1 MKKRIA
7 GILLSLMVALCVI
20 PFGTALAVDYN
31 AHANSVTDL
40 SAPALTAAYFNNAG
54 AVITWDEVY
63 GAAQYRVYCKTPGDS
78 SWTKIADT
86 TAASYTW
93 PEAQR
98 GVRYTFTVRCIN
110 TTATEYT
117 SGFDAQG
124 ITVTGFSDP
133 VLQSVSSVTAGVRLS
148 WQKVPGAENYRVFR
162 KTAGQSWSAI
172 GTTTSESFTDEAV
185 QSGVNY
191 TYTVRCLSADAAVYT
206 SGYDQAGKSITFLS
220 APSLTDAYVN
230 NDGVYISWKK
240 PAGANK
246 CRVYYKVG
254 NSSWTKIADT
264 TASSYVWN
272 GAVSGTRYTFTVRCI
287 TDSADAYAS
296 SFDSAGKTIYFFAAP
311 ELLSASN
318 TTSGVKISWQAHPA
332 AARYRVFRKTADS
345 TSWSSVGTT
354 TAASFVDE
362 TVKSG
367 ETYSYTVRCM
377 DEASNTYFSGFDP
390 AGKGTTFIA
399 APVLSS
405 VYVNNAGVNIEWE
418 PSQGAEK
425 YRIYY
430 KVGSNSWT
438 KIADT
443 TDTNYVWTGAETGT
457 KYTITVRCITA
468 DGSAYAS
475 SFYSSGKEVAVLAQP
490 KITSIRAINSGTE
503 VNWGKVSGA
512 QRYRVYRK
520 TAGDSWSSVGTA
532 TTNSFTDATAKKGT
546 QYTYTVRC
554 ISLQDGTLLSGYD
567 EEGKSFTALAAPKI
581 SSVSPTAEGV
591 QIKWGSVAK
600 AEKYR
605 VYRKTSG
612 GWDALTTTTSTSF
625 VDKTAK
631 SGYKYHYTVRC
642 VNAGGN
648 VYTSGYNTAG
658 KSITFIAAPK
668 ITSISATSS
677 GIKLKWGKV
686 NGAARYKV
694 FRKAPN
700 ATSWTGIGVTAYTNF
715 TDVQA
720 KKGTKYTYTVRCVNS
735 SVTQYTSWFD
745 AAGKSATSISSPA
758 SQHDMVRMAATQLG
772 YTGGRKIWTWAGYNH
787 RVPWCNLFITWCAD
801 QLGYYESG
809 RIPLYQAPKNTANWF
824 KSKGLF
830 KDRSYIPKAGDLIF
844 FAQPGKSYPYHIGIV
859 EKYQNGRV
867 YTIEGN
873 LDDVVKRSD
882 YSHSGNTYI
891 YGYATPDYGHN

>member
-1 MKKRIA
+1 MKKRFA
-7 GILLSLMVALCVI
+7 GILLSLMITFCVI
-20 PFGTALAVDYN
+20 PFGMVVTVDYS
-31 AHANSVTDL
+31 AHASSVTNL
-40 SAPALTAAYFNNAG
+40 SAPVLTSAYFNNAG
-54 AVITWDEVY
+54 AVITWNKVY
-63 GAAQYRVYCKTPGDS
+63 GAAQYRVYYKTGDS
-78 SWTKIADT
+78 RWTKIADT
-86 TAASYTW
+86 TSTSCTW
-93 PEAQR
+93 PEAER
-98 GVRYTFTVRCIN
+98 GTRYTFTVRCIN
-110 TTATEYT
+110 STATAYT

-124 ITVTGFSDP
+124 ITVTGLADP
-133 VLQSVSSVTAGVRLS
+133 VLQSVSNVTAGVHIS
-148 WQKVPGAENYRVFR
+148 WQKVSGAENYRVFR
-162 KTAGQSWSAI
+162 KTVGQSWTAI
-172 GTTTSESFTDEAV
+172 GTTASESFTDEAV
-185 QSGVNY
+185 QSGATY
-191 TYTVRCLSADAAVYT
+191 TYTVRCISADAATYT
-206 SGYDQAGKSITFLS
+206 SGYDDPGKSITFIS
-220 APSLTDAYVN
+220 APGLTTAYVN
-230 NDGVYISWKK
+230 NDGVVIQWDK
-240 PAGANK
+240 PVGANK

-264 TASSYVWN
+264 TSNSYIWS

-296 SFDSAGKTIYFFAAP
+296 SFDSVGKTIYYFAAP
-311 ELLSASN
+311 ELSSVSN
-318 TTSGVKISWQAHPA
+318 TTSGVKITWEANPA
-332 AARYRVFRKTADS
+332 AARYRVFHKAAGS
-345 TSWSSVGTT
+345 TSWSSIGTT

-362 TVKSG
+362 TVESG
-367 ETYSYTVRCM
+367 KTYSYTVRCLG
-377 DEASNTYFSGFDP
+377 EASNTYFSGFDP
-390 AGKGTTFIA
+390 AGKSITFIA

-405 VYVNNAGVNIEWE
+405 AYVNNDGVNIEWD
-418 PSQGAEK
+418 PSEGAEK

-430 KVGSNSWT
+430 KVGNSSWT
-438 KIADT
+438 KIDDT
-443 TDTNYVWTGAETGT
+443 TAANYIWTGADTGT

-468 DGSAYAS
+468 DGTAYAS
-475 SFYSSGKEVAVLAQP
+475 NFYSSGKEVYVLSAP
-490 KITSIRAINSGTE
+490 KISSIRAINSGTE
-503 VNWGKVSGA
+503 VNWDKVSGA
-512 QRYRVYRK
+512 QRYRIYRK
-520 TAGDSWSSVGTA
+520 TAGDAWSSIGTA

-554 ISLQDGTLLSGYD
+554 ISLQEGTLLSGYD
-567 EEGKSFTALAAPKI
+567 EAGKSFTALASPKI
-581 SSVSPTAEGV
+581 SSVSPTEDGV
-591 QIKWGSVAK
+591 QIKWGSVAQ

-612 GWDALTTTTSTSF
+612 GWVTLTTTTSTSF
-625 VDKTAK
+625 VDKTVK
-631 SGYKYHYTVRC
+631 SGYKYYYTVRC
-642 VNAGGN
+642 VNEKEN

-658 KSITFIAAPK
+658 NSITFIAAPR

-677 GIKLKWGKV
+677 GIKLQWGKV

-700 ATSWTGIGVTAYTNF
+700 ATSWTALGVTAYTNF

-735 SVTQYTSWFD
+735 SVTKYTSWFD
-745 AAGKSATSISSPA
+745 AVGKSATSISSPA

-772 YTGGRKIWTWAGYNH
+772 YSGGRKIWTWAGYSR

-809 RIPLYQAPKNTANWF
+809 RIPLYQAPKDTVQWF

-873 LDDVVKRSD
+873 LDDVVQRSD
-882 YSHSGNTYI
+882 YSHSGNIYI